1 MKSLVITLIASASV
15 SVAGGAAWA
24 QEHDHGSMSQEA
36 ATSMPTMEDCR
47 SMHHEMMERHAAND
61 AAADTPAMS
70 GMEGMSGAM
79 RERMSQCHTLMQAAH
94 GEEGDTMHHAGAG
107 AMHQHEPA
115 TDADDAG
122 HQHGE
127 TSQPH

>member
-15 SVAGGAAWA
+15 SVLGGAAWA
-24 QEHDHGSMSQEA
+24 QEHDHGAMTQET
-36 ATSMPTMEDCR
+36 ATSMPTMDDCR
-47 SMHHEMMERHAAND
+47 SMHHEMMEGHAAND

-70 GMEGMSGAM
+70 GMEGMSEAM
-79 RERMSQCHTLMQAAH
+79 RERMSQCHTMMQAAH
-94 GEEGDTMHHAGAG
+94 GEDDDTMHHAGA
-107 AMHQHEPA
+107 MRQHEPA

-127 TSQPH
+127 SSQPH

>member
-24 QEHDHGSMSQEA
+24 QEHDHGAMTEEA

-70 GMEGMSGAM
+70 GMEGMS
-79 RERMSQCHTLMQAAH
+79 ERMSQCHTMMQAAH
-94 GEEGDTMHHAGAG
+94 GEEGDAMHHADAS